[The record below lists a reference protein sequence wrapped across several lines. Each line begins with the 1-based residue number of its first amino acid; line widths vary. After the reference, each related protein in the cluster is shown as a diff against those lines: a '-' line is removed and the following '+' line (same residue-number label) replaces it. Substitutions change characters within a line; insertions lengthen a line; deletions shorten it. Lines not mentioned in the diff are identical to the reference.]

1 MKNYK
6 ELTEKEVM
14 ELEEENIQDLVDL
27 ECANEGV
34 KLLRRPNEPKKPEL
48 LNDIICYEI
57 DDMIFKTQKEAQM
70 VFDVLRETKT
80 YKTNYN
86 YESGYDFKYLEL
98 DDTFGNDLSIKKTT
112 YLSKKKYKEYEE
124 MLIKYKSDKEIY
136 DTKYQKWKKENDKRR
151 EIEETIRECIDKAYE
166 KESEKQDMLL
176 QYKRY
181 LELANDDESVAKKF
195 LCDAHGK
202 TFVKATLGTGYLTD

>member
-1 MKNYK
+1 MKGYN
-6 ELTEKEVM
+6 ELTEKEIM
-14 ELEEENIQDLVDL
+14 ELGEKNIQDLIDL

-34 KLLRRPNEPKKPEL
+34 KLIKRPNEPQKPEL
-48 LNDIICYEI
+48 QNDIICYKI

-98 DDTFGNDLSIKKTT
+98 DDDFGNNLSIKKTT
-112 YLSKKKYKEYEE
+112 YLSKKKYKEHEETLVKYE
-124 MLIKYKSDKEIY
+124 SDKSIY
-136 DTKYQKWKKENDKRR
+136 DTKYQKWNKENDKRR
-151 EIEETIRECIDKAYE
+151 EIEGTIREYINKAYE
-166 KESEKQDMLL
+166 KESERQDMLM

-181 LELANDDESVAKKF
+181 LELANDDELIAKKF

-202 TFVKATLGTGYLTD
+202 THVKSTLGTEYLTD